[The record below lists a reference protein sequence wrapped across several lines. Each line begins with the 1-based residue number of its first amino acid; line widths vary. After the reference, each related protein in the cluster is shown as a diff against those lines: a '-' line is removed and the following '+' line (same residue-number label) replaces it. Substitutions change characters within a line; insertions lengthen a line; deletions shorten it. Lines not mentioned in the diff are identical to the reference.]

1 MEPASLTTNGPA
13 ANSCNER
20 PSGRLAAGVPHQRL
34 RYQTGDLHSGGFLAH
49 RNPNES
55 ENEPEI
61 LPPPARAPA
70 EKLVRDIRRAMR
82 KHHSV

>member
-1 MEPASLTTNGPA
+1 MGQILRYTARQAVSNHLTTDT
-13 ANSCNER
+13 
-20 PSGRLAAGVPHQRL
+20 VPRQRL

-61 LPPPARAPA
+61 LPPPALAPA